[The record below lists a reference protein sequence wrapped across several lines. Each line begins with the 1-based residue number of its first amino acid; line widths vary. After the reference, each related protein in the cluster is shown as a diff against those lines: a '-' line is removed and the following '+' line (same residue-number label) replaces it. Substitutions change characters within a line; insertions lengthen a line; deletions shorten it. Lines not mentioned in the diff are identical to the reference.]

1 MIIVGDIASPTVE
14 MTEKLEK
21 FLSDSTIFKNKNMIC
36 NLEGLLA
43 DNYTERDKTPILYNH
58 ISILENLKRHNFKV
72 EV

>member
-58 ISILENLKRHNFKV
+58 ISILENLKAIILK
-72 EV
+72 